1 MLSFFVI
8 PGHDRRL
15 IPEGR
20 LSGPMPWVIAIMIFL
35 TVLAA
40 AAGLAFA
47 EAGQNV
53 SDQLS
58 SRATVQVVEANPD
71 RKAQQTKDAA
81 ARLRGM
87 ALVEE
92 VRVLPSEEIEEL
104 IAPWLGQA
112 ARIEGSVDGG
122 SDTGGLLEDIPLP
135 ALIDLKLKRPAG
147 EKELD
152 ELRAAIGPLAA
163 SARVEPS
170 SGLIAPVIALV
181 RSLQWIAFGLVILL
195 AMATAAAVIISAR
208 AALNTH
214 KETIGVIHL
223 LGGTDR
229 QISRLFQR
237 RIALDALLGGILGLI
252 CGAAIIFVLGMQ
264 LSALGSGLAQ
274 SLGLSW
280 YSWLI
285 IGVIPILGMILA
297 MVTARM
303 TVMGALKKIL

>member
-40 AAGLAFA
+40 ATGLAFA

-58 SRATVQVVEANPD
+58 SRATVQIIEAD
-71 RKAQQTKDAA
+71 SAIKARQTEDAA

-87 ALVEE
+87 ALIDE
-92 VRVLPSEEIEEL
+92 VRVLPSQEIEDL
-104 IAPWLGQA
+104 IAPWLGQTA
-112 ARIEGSVDGG
+112 STQDKSESGS
-122 SDTGGLLEDIPLP
+122 LLEDIPLP
-135 ALIDLKLKRPAG
+135 ALIDLKLVRPAG
-147 EKELD
+147 EKEL
-152 ELRAAIGPLAA
+152 EALRTAIRPLAS
-163 SARVEPS
+163 SARVEAS
-170 SGLIAPVIALV
+170 SGLIAPVVALV
-181 RSLQWIAFGLVILL
+181 RSLQWIAFGLVALL

-237 RIALDALLGGILGLI
+237 RIALDALMGGILGLI
-252 CGAAIIFVLGMQ
+252 CGTAIILLLGMQ
-264 LSALGSGLAQ
+264 LSALGSGLVQ

-285 IGVIPILGMILA
+285 IGTIPILGMILA

>member
-1 MLSFFVI
+1 MLNLFVI

-35 TVLAA
+35 TVLAS

-53 SDQLS
+53 SQQLS

-71 RKAQQTKDAA
+71 RKAQQTQDAA

-87 ALVEE
+87 DLVDD
-92 VRVLPSEEIEEL
+92 VRVLPAQEIEDL
-104 IAPWLGQA
+104 IAPWLGQNSGA
-112 ARIEGSVDGG
+112 AAGSTG
-122 SDTGGLLEDIPLP
+122 SELLDDIPLP
-135 ALIDLKLKRPAG
+135 ALIDLKLNRPVG
-147 EKELD
+147 GRELQ
-152 ELRAAIGPLAA
+152 ELRAAVAPLAT

-181 RSLQWIAFGLVILL
+181 RSLQWIAFGLVLLL

-252 CGAAIIFVLGMQ
+252 CGAAIVFLLGMQ
-264 LSALGSGLAQ
+264 ISALGSGLVQ

-285 IGVIPILGMILA
+285 IGIIPILGMILA

>member
-1 MLSFFVI
+1 MLSLFVI

-35 TVLAA
+35 TVLATA
-40 AAGLAFA
+40 MGLAFA
-47 EAGQNV
+47 EAGQKV

-58 SRATVQVVEANPD
+58 SRATVQIIEANPVS
-71 RKAQQTKDAA
+71 KAQQAKDAA

-87 ALVEE
+87 DLVDE
-92 VRVLPSEEIEEL
+92 VRVLPPEEIEEL
-104 IAPWLGQA
+104 IAPWLGQT
-112 ARIEGSVDGG
+112 GSAQAG
-122 SDTGGLLEDIPLP
+122 SQAGSLLEDIPLP
-135 ALIDLKLKRPAG
+135 ALIDLKLVRAAG
-147 EKELD
+147 TSEL
-152 ELRAAIGPLAA
+152 EALRGAIGPLAP
-163 SARVEPS
+163 SALIEPS

-252 CGAAIIFVLGMQ
+252 CGAAIILLLGMQ
-264 LSALGSGLAQ
+264 LSALGSGLVQ
-274 SLGLSW
+274 SLELSW

-285 IGVIPILGMILA
+285 IGFVPILGMILA

>member
-1 MLSFFVI
+1 MLSLFVI

-35 TVLAA
+35 MVLATA
-40 AAGLAFA
+40 TGLAFA
-47 EAGQNV
+47 EAGRNV

-58 SRATVQVVEANPD
+58 SRATVQIIQANPD
-71 RKAQQTKDAA
+71 LKARQANDAA

-87 ALVEE
+87 ALIEE

-104 IAPWLGQA
+104 IAPWLGQTA
-112 ARIEGSVDGG
+112 GIQDRPEGG
-122 SDTGGLLEDIPLP
+122 SLLEDIPLP
-135 ALIDLKLKRPAG
+135 ALIDLKLVRPAG
-147 EKELD
+147 KTELD
-152 ELRAAIGPLAA
+152 ALRAAIRPLAEG
-163 SARVEPS
+163 ARVEPS
-170 SGLIAPVIALV
+170 SGLIAPVISLV
-181 RSLQWIAFGLVILL
+181 QSLQWIAFGLVALL

-237 RIALDALLGGILGLI
+237 RIALDALLGGLLGLV
-252 CGAAIIFVLGMQ
+252 CGTAIILLLGMQ
-264 LSALGSGLAQ
+264 LSALGSGLVQ

-285 IGVIPILGMILA
+285 IGAVPILGMTLA

-303 TVMGALKKIL
+303 TVMGALRKIL

>member
-35 TVLAA
+35 MVLATA
-40 AAGLAFA
+40 TGLAFA

-58 SRATVQVVEANPD
+58 SRATVQIIQANPD
-71 RKAQQTKDAA
+71 IKAQQADDAA

-92 VRVLPSEEIEEL
+92 VRVLPPEEIEEL
-104 IAPWLGQA
+104 IAPWLGQTAGA
-112 ARIEGSVDGG
+112 ADSREGS
-122 SDTGGLLEDIPLP
+122 SLLEDIPLP
-135 ALIDLKLKRPAG
+135 ALIDLKLVRPAG
-147 EKELD
+147 SEEL
-152 ELRAAIGPLAA
+152 ESLRAAIRPLADN
-163 SARVEPS
+163 ARVEPS

-181 RSLQWIAFGLVILL
+181 QSLQWIAFGLVALL

-237 RIALDALLGGILGLI
+237 RIALDALLGGLLGLI
-252 CGAAIIFVLGMQ
+252 CGTAIILLLGMQ
-264 LSALGSGLAQ
+264 LSALGSGLVQ

-285 IGVIPILGMILA
+285 IGAVPILGMTLA

-303 TVMGALKKIL
+303 TVMGALRKIL

>member
-1 MLSFFVI
+1 MLNLFVI

-35 TVLAA
+35 TVLAS

-53 SDQLS
+53 SQQLS

-71 RKAQQTKDAA
+71 RKAQQTQDAA

-87 ALVEE
+87 DLVDD
-92 VRVLPSEEIEEL
+92 VRVLPAQEIEDL
-104 IAPWLGQA
+104 IAPWLGQNSGA
-112 ARIEGSVDGG
+112 NAGSTG
-122 SDTGGLLEDIPLP
+122 SELLDDIPLP
-135 ALIDLKLKRPAG
+135 ALIDLKLNRPVG
-147 EKELD
+147 GRELQ
-152 ELRAAIGPLAA
+152 ELRAAVAPLAN

-181 RSLQWIAFGLVILL
+181 RSLQWIAFGLVLLL

-252 CGAAIIFVLGMQ
+252 CGAAIVFLLGMQ
-264 LSALGSGLAQ
+264 ISALGSGLVQ

-285 IGVIPILGMILA
+285 IGIIPILGMILA

>member
-1 MLSFFVI
+1 MFSLFVI

-35 TVLAA
+35 MVLATG
-40 AAGLAFA
+40 AGLAFA
-47 EAGQNV
+47 EAGNNI

-58 SRATVQVVEANPD
+58 SRATVQIIEANPD
-71 RKAQQTKDAA
+71 LKAQQTNDAA

-87 ALVEE
+87 ALIEE
-92 VRVLPSEEIEEL
+92 VRVLPPKEIEDL
-104 IAPWLGQA
+104 IAPWLGQTA
-112 ARIEGSVDGG
+112 SEMEEAQ
-122 SDTGGLLEDIPLP
+122 TGTLLEDIPLP
-135 ALIDLKLKRPAG
+135 SLIDLTLVRPAG
-147 EKELD
+147 EKELA
-152 ELRAAIGPLAA
+152 ELRAAIRPFAA
-163 SARVEPS
+163 GARVEPS

-181 RSLQWIAFGLVILL
+181 RSLQWVAFGLVALL

-223 LGGTDR
+223 LGGTDE

-252 CGAAIIFVLGMQ
+252 CGTAIILLLGIQ
-264 LSALGSGLAQ
+264 LSALGSGLMQ

-280 YSWLI
+280 LSWLI
-285 IGVIPILGMILA
+285 IGLIPILGMILA

>member
-1 MLSFFVI
+1 MLSLFVI

-35 TVLAA
+35 MVLATA
-40 AAGLAFA
+40 TGLAFA
-47 EAGQNV
+47 EAGRNV

-58 SRATVQVVEANPD
+58 SRATVQIVEANPD
-71 RKAQQTKDAA
+71 LKARQSNDAA

-92 VRVLPSEEIEEL
+92 VRVLPPQEIEDL
-104 IAPWLGQA
+104 IAPWLGQTA
-112 ARIEGSVDGG
+112 GTQDELEAGS
-122 SDTGGLLEDIPLP
+122 LLEDIPLP
-135 ALIDLKLKRPAG
+135 ALIDLKLVRPAG
-147 EKELD
+147 PKELD
-152 ELRAAIGPLAA
+152 ELRAAVRPLAD

-181 RSLQWIAFGLVILL
+181 QSLQWIAFGLVALL

-252 CGAAIIFVLGMQ
+252 CGTAIILLLGMQ
-264 LSALGSGLAQ
+264 LSALGSGLVE

-285 IGVIPILGMILA
+285 IGAVPILGMTLA

-303 TVMGALKKIL
+303 TVMGALRKIL

>member
-1 MLSFFVI
+1 MLSLFVI

-35 TVLAA
+35 MVLATA
-40 AAGLAFA
+40 TGLAFA

-58 SRATVQVVEANPD
+58 SRATVQIIQANPD
-71 RKAQQTKDAA
+71 IKARQANDAA

-92 VRVLPSEEIEEL
+92 VRVLPPAEIEEL
-104 IAPWLGQA
+104 IAPWLGQTDIA
-112 ARIEGSVDGG
+112 EAPETGS
-122 SDTGGLLEDIPLP
+122 LLEDIPLP
-135 ALIDLKLKRPAG
+135 ALIDLKLVRPAG
-147 EKELD
+147 QKELG
-152 ELRAAIGPLAA
+152 ELRAAVSPLAEG
-163 SARVEPS
+163 ARVEPS
-170 SGLIAPVIALV
+170 SGLIAPVISLV
-181 RSLQWIAFGLVILL
+181 QSLQWIAFGLVVLL

-252 CGAAIIFVLGMQ
+252 CGTAIILLLGIQ
-264 LSALGSGLAQ
+264 LSALGSGLVQ

-285 IGVIPILGMILA
+285 IGAVPILGMVLA

-303 TVMGALKKIL
+303 TVMGALRKIL